1 MCQAAIEISI
11 RKFRVQLD
19 GSVIINNCRTIVFQD
34 RKHIT
39 SIIISID
46 KIRSQLNHLVQIA
59 LYHFIVRSFHG
70 TLLSR
75 TGFQIILFFHL
86 LVFQLLITDESTVE
100 INREEMIFYNNSL
113 IQIFNGTCK
122 ILHQIKVQ

>member
-1 MCQAAIEISI
+1 MTYPLFSKKMLFFSFRKAFDDIVSREKPQLTCFTQVLYTLPVVTQENMCQAAIEISI
-11 RKFRVQLD
+11 RKFRIQLD

-59 LYHFIVRSFHG
+59 R
-70 TLLSR
+70 
-75 TGFQIILFFHL
+75 
-86 LVFQLLITDESTVE
+86 
-100 INREEMIFYNNSL
+100 
-113 IQIFNGTCK
+113 
-122 ILHQIKVQ
+122 